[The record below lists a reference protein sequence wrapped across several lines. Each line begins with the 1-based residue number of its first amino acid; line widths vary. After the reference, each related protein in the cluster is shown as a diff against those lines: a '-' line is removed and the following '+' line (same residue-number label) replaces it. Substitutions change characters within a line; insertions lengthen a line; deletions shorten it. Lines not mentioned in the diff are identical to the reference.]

1 MDNGNMYGA
10 LLTDLSKAFECL
22 PHRLLTAKLRAYVV
36 SNDSCML
43 IANYFQDCT
52 QRVKVGNVK
61 SDWMEINK
69 GCPQRS
75 LFGPLAFN
83 IFSNDLLLLVQDRC
97 DVHNCDDDN
106 SIGIKGK
113 DHNEI
118 TDKLGNI
125 SSILL
130 RWFENR

>member
-1 MDNGNMYGA
+1 MYGA
-10 LLTDLSKAFECL
+10 LLAGLSKAFECL
-22 PHRLLTAKLRAYVV
+22 LLIAKLKAYGV

-69 GCPQRS
+69 GCPQGS

-83 IFSNDLLLLVQDRC
+83 IFSNDLLLMVEDSESKKQHRSKNGSLRDT
-97 DVHNCDDDN
+97 NCN
-106 SIGIKGK
+106 
-113 DHNEI
+113 
-118 TDKLGNI
+118 
-125 SSILL
+125 
-130 RWFENR
+130 W